1 MYSYAGVVE
10 NTAENAA
17 STAKPDQD
25 NTISSESSR
34 PEALNQGTY
43 VLLTWELLLTLQ
55 RQRPQQRYTSTRK
68 PWNSYP
74 CPGFPEVGYWRK
86 PTERHASDF

>member
-43 VLLTWELLLTLQ
+43 VLLT
-55 RQRPQQRYTSTRK
+55 
-68 PWNSYP
+68 
-74 CPGFPEVGYWRK
+74 
-86 PTERHASDF
+86 